1 MFLFSVIDLSP
12 FNFIIVVESLHRHL
26 VILLFV
32 CLFEDLLLFLLL
44 DLHLQLLF
52 EFIMLPMS
60 ILSFL
65 LFEHLFEVFPL
76 LLLLPY
82 LPVDLKLLL
91 NGLILNG
98 DISGAVNKHL
108 DPLFPFILLGLPLVF
123 VSVHLLLII
132 AKCIDVL
139 LLEGFFEEHLAM
151 ED

>member
-26 VILLFV
+26 MILLFV

-60 ILSFL
+60 ILAFL

-82 LPVDLKLLL
+82 LPVNLKLLL

-108 DPLFPFILLGLPLVF
+108 DPLFPFILLGLSLVF
-123 VSVHLLLII
+123 VSVQLLLII

-139 LLEGFFEEHLAM
+139 LLEGLFEEHLAM

>member
-26 VILLFV
+26 VILFFV

-82 LPVDLKLLL
+82 LTFNLELLQI
-91 NGLILNG
+91 GLFLHR

-123 VSVHLLLII
+123 VSVQLLLII

-139 LLEGFFEEHLAM
+139 LLEGLFEEHLAM

>member
-65 LFEHLFEVFPL
+65 LFKHLFEVFPL

-132 AKCIDVL
+132 AKCIDLL
-139 LLEGFFEEHLAM
+139 LLEGLFEEHLAM

>member
-1 MFLFSVIDLSP
+1 
-12 FNFIIVVESLHRHL
+12 
-26 VILLFV
+26 
-32 CLFEDLLLFLLL
+32 
-44 DLHLQLLF
+44 
-52 EFIMLPMS
+52 MS
-60 ILSFL
+60 ILAFL

-82 LPVDLKLLL
+82 LPVNLKLLL

-123 VSVHLLLII
+123 VSVQLLLII

-139 LLEGFFEEHLAM
+139 LLEGLFEEHLAM

>member
-12 FNFIIVVESLHRHL
+12 FNFIIVVESLHCHL

-108 DPLFPFILLGLPLVF
+108 NPLFPFILLGLPLVF
-123 VSVHLLLII
+123 VSVQLLLII

-139 LLEGFFEEHLAM
+139 LLEGLFEEHLAM